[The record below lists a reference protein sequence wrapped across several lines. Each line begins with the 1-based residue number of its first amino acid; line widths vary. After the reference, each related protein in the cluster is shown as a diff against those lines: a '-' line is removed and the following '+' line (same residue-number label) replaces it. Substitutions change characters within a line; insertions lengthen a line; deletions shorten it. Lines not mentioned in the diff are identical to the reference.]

1 MTFFS
6 LRGIERIL
14 QMSLLIRTRQ
24 LPCVSCWLK
33 EEYYLSILTL
43 APPFTVNAVTLQEIE
58 IIICDVFMPAFH
70 VL

>member
-14 QMSLLIRTRQ
+14 QTSLLIRTRQ
-24 LPCVSCWLK
+24 LPFKV
-33 EEYYLSILTL
+33 EYYLSILTL
-43 APPFTVNAVTLQEIE
+43 APPFTVNAYFPVTLQEIE
-58 IIICDVFMPAFH
+58 IIICGVFMPAFH